1 MCWLKVSPTG
11 SKQRLGLVS
20 GAAPGREGGRGRDRG
35 RESDT
40 GSERQ
45 GRAGEQGGVLGYIR
59 SLLLGKE
66 EL

>member
-1 MCWLKVSPTG
+1 MCWLKIDPTG

-20 GAAPGREGGRGRDRG
+20 GAAPGREGGKETDRETD
-35 RESDT
+35 RKKP
-40 GSERQ
+40 
-45 GRAGEQGGVLGYIR
+45 GRAREQGGMLGYIR